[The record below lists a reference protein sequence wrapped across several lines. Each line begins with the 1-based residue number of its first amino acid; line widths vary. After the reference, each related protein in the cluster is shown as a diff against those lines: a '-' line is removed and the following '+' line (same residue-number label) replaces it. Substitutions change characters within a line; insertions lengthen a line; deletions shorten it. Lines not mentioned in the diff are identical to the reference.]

1 MNASTRSTCFLA
13 LRWCCVQKLS
23 VGDVFPLE
31 DFLRAAHVD
40 GEVSADIDRR
50 TDVACD
56 VLHLAKG
63 NEQISGHPLL

>member
-1 MNASTRSTCFLA
+1 MHKLTKSFL
-13 LRWCCVQKLS
+13 LRMY
-23 VGDVFPLE
+23 FPWRV
-31 DFLRAAHVD
+31 DLRAAHVD

>member
-1 MNASTRSTCFLA
+1 MNALTRSTCFLA

-23 VGDVFPLE
+23 VGDVFPWIV
-31 DFLRAAHVD
+31 LRAAHVD